1 MSSDHDQFDDDLSG
15 LEPILKA
22 FTQIRQDNANLIML
36 LEAQRNRRQ
45 KRSPPSSPRTPT
57 KPGSDA

>member
-1 MSSDHDQFDDDLSG
+1 MSSDSDLPDDDLSG

-45 KRSPPSSPRTPT
+45 KRPPPSPPRTQS
-57 KPGSDA
+57 KSRADA